1 MSNWKLK
8 PLALITLS
16 GLLLAAPAVSAWSQP
31 LLLQPGPPPGG
42 GRMGG
47 PTLEMLTTRL
57 KLTDDQQ
64 TKLKPILAERDDK
77 MKALRANDSMEM
89 QDRMAAMMK
98 IRTDVDG
105 KITAILTDD
114 QKAEYT
120 KMNEEM
126 RQRRG
131 QGGPP
136 PQ

>member
-8 PLALITLS
+8 PLALVALS
-16 GLLLAAPAVSAWSQP
+16 GLLLAAPTGVTWSQP
-31 LLLQPGPPPGG
+31 LLLQPGPPAG

-64 TKLKPILAERDDK
+64 AKLKPILAERDDK
-77 MKALRANDSMEM
+77 MKALRANESLEM

-98 IRTDVDG
+98 MRTEVDG
-105 KITAILTDD
+105 KITAVLTDD
-114 QKAEYT
+114 QKTEYA

-136 PQ
+136 PAQ